1 MSERGR
7 GKCTVV
13 LGVTAVET
21 ALISAT
27 RVDGQT
33 ALHVLNARRPS
44 ALVYTTAISRR
55 RSLQYVCD
63 ERGLWLQNLTLSEL
77 PDLTLARHSW
87 YSWYFVAWSPW
98 SARPFDSSMS

>member
-63 ERGLWLQNLTLSEL
+63 ERGLVTKS
-77 PDLTLARHSW
+77 DAFRAARSDTGTA
-87 YSWYFVAWSPW
+87 FVLFVVFRCLVAVVSPTV
-98 SARPFDSSMS
+98 